1 MDAIDAVLRSDPP
14 RLDQA
19 EAAAIGGAC
28 FGVAAD
34 GAVSLGSERDQ
45 TFLLTSDEAPVAVLK
60 VSNAA
65 ESTATLDMEA
75 LVVSHIA
82 RVDPS
87 LPVARPLMRLAAEDT
102 DDPLSYRA
110 LTGGDATHWGRAY
123 PVIPGRMRATPSEL
137 SDRAVI
143 AWGETVA
150 RLARAMRG
158 FSHPSAHR
166 MLPWD
171 LRAVPTVR
179 GMVPAIRNPG
189 WSTAVELVLDRY
201 DAVIAPRF
209 DSLRAQVVHGD
220 LNVDNAI

>member
-1 MDAIDAVLRSDPP
+1 METIDAVLTADPP
-14 RLDQA
+14 RFDEA
-19 EAAAIGGAC
+19 EAAALGGAC
-28 FGVAAD
+28 FDLVAD

-45 TFLLTSDEAPVAVLK
+45 TFLLTSDQAPVAVLK

-65 ESTATLDMEA
+65 ERTATLDMEA

-82 RVDPS
+82 RIDPS
-87 LPVARPLMRLAAEDT
+87 LPVVRPLMHRAAEDP

-110 LTGGDATHWGRAY
+110 LTDGDGSHWCRAY
-123 PVIPGRMRATPSEL
+123 PVIAGRRRCRPSEL

-166 MLPWD
+166 FLPWD
-171 LRAVPTVR
+171 LKAVPMTR
-179 GMVPAIRNPG
+179 GMVPAIRNPE
-189 WSTAVELVLDRY
+189 WRSAVEAALDRY
-201 DAVIAPRF
+201 DAVIAPRW
-209 DSLRAQVVHGD
+209 DSLRRS
-220 LNVDNAI
+220 